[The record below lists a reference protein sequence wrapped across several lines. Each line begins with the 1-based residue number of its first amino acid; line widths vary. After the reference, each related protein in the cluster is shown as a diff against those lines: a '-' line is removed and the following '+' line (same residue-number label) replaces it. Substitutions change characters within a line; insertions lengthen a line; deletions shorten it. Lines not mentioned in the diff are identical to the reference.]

1 MHRRMG
7 TICFFFKKKYT
18 VAMVGGVLCH
28 EKYNIYIKI
37 FPSTQVINYCLFS

>member
-1 MHRRMG
+1 MG
-7 TICFFFKKKYT
+7 TICFFLKKKYT